1 MESHARTQVIWPN
14 VSERGKSVQ
23 TYSTV
28 LTGDKTQR
36 STVQWS
42 SVVARF
48 SSFRVQGLSALEAC
62 LIKSLFPPFPSGE
75 LFYSGPPSTTES
87 RFNVSSFRDYKNKLL
102 IAKFKL
108 YSIPPLKSGQHRF
121 LITQWNRSSSFSV
134 SGKIHSFFFLNV
146 RLQRVKGTRCSENR
160 AVIHGMA
167 VSYNPLKQCLY
178 YKDTS
183 RKEKRMSARVLF
195 LPYIFKWLIFQ
206 DA

>member
-1 MESHARTQVIWPN
+1 MAKRQRAGKERADLQHRSHWRQNTTKHSSVEFGCRSFFPLSGSRTQCSWGMFNQIII
-14 VSERGKSVQ
+14 S
-23 TYSTV
+23 
-28 LTGDKTQR
+28 
-36 STVQWS
+36 
-42 SVVARF
+42 
-48 SSFRVQGLSALEAC
+48 
-62 LIKSLFPPFPSGE
+62 PFPSGK